1 MKIKKTDISSIFPII
16 IKIIK
21 FIFEDVN
28 KFAKF
33 KFSKLNI
40 CEFTVFVKVKMDN
53 LKDFSNPIL
62 SKTRKLDKTKR
73 LKKKEIK
80 IRKEN
85 FIFSSV
91 IFLSEL
97 KIVLLTMLL
106 GLINLMISEDVIFKS
121 I

>member
-1 MKIKKTDISSIFPII
+1 LKIKKIDISSIFPII

-21 FIFEDVN
+21 VIFELVS

-33 KFSKLNI
+33 TFSILNNS
-40 CEFTVFVKVKMDN
+40 ELTVLVRVKMDN
-53 LKDFSNPIL
+53 LKDFSKPIL
-62 SKTRKLDKTKR
+62 SKIKKLDKIKR

-80 IRKEN
+80 IRN
-85 FIFSSV
+85 DIFTLSSV

-97 KIVLLTMLL
+97 KNILLIILL
-106 GLINLMISEDVIFKS
+106 GLINFIISDEVIFNS